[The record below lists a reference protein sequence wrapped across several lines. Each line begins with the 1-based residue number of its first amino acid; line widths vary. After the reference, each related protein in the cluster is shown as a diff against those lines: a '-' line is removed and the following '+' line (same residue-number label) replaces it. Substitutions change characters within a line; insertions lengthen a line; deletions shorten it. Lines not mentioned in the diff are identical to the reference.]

1 MQPTTNDDH
10 SIDGNRIEEY
20 PALTALRLNDVDL
33 DELSRQGFIAPEK
46 RRGRM
51 YYKLRFRRNHKQVV
65 RYIGSAE
72 CAAVVRA
79 ELDVLQAETA
89 ILRKLNSIVN
99 KAGQMLR
106 DAKIQ
111 LGPLFE
117 ANGLAFHGLA
127 VRRPRKLAVDVSIA
141 KS

>member
-1 MQPTTNDDH
+1 MQSTTKDDH
-10 SIDGNRIEEY
+10 SIDGNRIKEY
-20 PALTALRLNDVDL
+20 PALTALRLNDADL
-33 DELSRQGFIAPEK
+33 GELSRQGFIAEEK
-46 RRGRM
+46 RRDRT

-89 ILRKLNSIVN
+89 ILRKLNSIAK

-127 VRRPRKLAVDVSIA
+127 VRRPRKLTVDVSIA